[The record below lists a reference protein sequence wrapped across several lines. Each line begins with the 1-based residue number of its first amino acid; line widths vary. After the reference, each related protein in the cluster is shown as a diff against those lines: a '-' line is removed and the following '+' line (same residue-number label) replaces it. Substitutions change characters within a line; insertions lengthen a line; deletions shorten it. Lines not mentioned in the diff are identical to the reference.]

1 MERKCLSI
9 RDTPSRRG
17 SALVAAIVALSVA
30 AVVLFNVLKATLD
43 QHRQMRTH
51 RQAVQTDWLATAGI
65 DRAIAQLQKSA
76 DYRGETWRISAE
88 ELSDTAA
95 AEVSIRVENAGESN
109 QRKISVQADYAAD
122 NIHRSRKTKQT
133 VVRVP

>member
-51 RQAVQTDWLATAGI
+51 RQTVQADWLATAGI

-76 DYRGETWRISAE
+76 DYTGETWRIAAE

-95 AEVSIRVENAGESN
+95 AEVSIRVADADESN